1 MDAILKNILIYK
13 PLHTIP
19 ISHNRRVWELHYL
32 LNWLDDKIFLN
43 KKEAEND
50 LWSAASSKL
59 SEQVEVQR

>member
-1 MDAILKNILIYK
+1 MQFWKIFSSIRVSIRFPYR
-13 PLHTIP
+13 TID
-19 ISHNRRVWELHYL
+19 WELHYL